1 MRILF
6 QNARARTA
14 FFVILIFCFGAIFAP
29 FLATHDPFVGGKDAL
44 LPPSLSHVMGSDHL
58 GRDVWSQLI
67 YGARVSLLVGILA
80 ALSASIVGLLIGC
93 VAGYFGGVVDAILMR
108 ISEFFQTLPRFV
120 LATIIVAVFGS
131 GLIKVIFVIALLGW
145 MQTARV
151 VRVQVLSLRRAEF
164 IQASIQS
171 GATAWQIVRQHIVPN
186 VLSSVVVTGSLDVAS
201 AILLEGG
208 LGFFGLSDPNLIS
221 WGSMLNQAQ
230 PYLRQAWWMAF
241 FPGAAISCVVLAFNI
256 FGDGLNEALNPFL
269 RKLRAG

>member
-14 FFVILIFCFGAIFAP
+14 FFVILIFCLGAIFAP